1 MDQPMQTELAE
12 TELLQV
18 LTTALADAGRTLDLT
33 LSEAV
38 AVADALRAV
47 VAALPAPTPRDAS
60 LAASL
65 AEVAT
70 LIERR
75 AGIA

>member
-1 MDQPMQTELAE
+1 MQTTSTDELPD
-12 TELLQV
+12 V
-18 LTTALADAGRTLDLT
+18 LATALTEAGRTLDDLT
-33 LSEAV
+33 VTEAV
-38 AVADALRAV
+38 EIADALWGVV

-65 AEVAT
+65 TEAAE

>member
-1 MDQPMQTELAE
+1 MQTTSTDELPD
-12 TELLQV
+12 V
-18 LTTALADAGRTLDLT
+18 LATALAEAGRTLDDLT
-33 LSEAV
+33 LTEAIEL
-38 AVADALRAV
+38 ADALRGV

-65 AEVAT
+65 TEAAA

-75 AGIA
+75 AGVA

>member
-1 MDQPMQTELAE
+1 MQTELAE

>member
-1 MDQPMQTELAE
+1 MQTDHAESELSE
-12 TELLQV
+12 V
-18 LTTALADAGRTLDLT
+18 LAAAFADAGRTLDDLT

-38 AVADALRAV
+38 AVADALRTV
-47 VAALPAPTPRDAS
+47 VGALPAPTPRDAS
-60 LAASL
+60 LVASL
-65 AEVAT
+65 VEMAS

>member
-1 MDQPMQTELAE
+1 MQTTSADELPD
-12 TELLQV
+12 V
-18 LTTALADAGRTLDLT
+18 LATALAEAGRTLDDLT
-33 LSEAV
+33 VTEALEL
-38 AVADALRAV
+38 ADALRGV

-65 AEVAT
+65 IEAAA

-75 AGIA
+75 AGID